1 MENNVAFPSVN
12 QRQIGVINTTEFEV
26 ADFLTLKNI
35 FSYQSNSRRG
45 NSAQN
50 VDSLYLPMLELVD
63 GPGQGP
69 RALTEEVQA
78 QASQLDERSEER
90 CGGKECVRKGRKRVA
105 QCVKK
110 NKTK

>member
-50 VDSLYLPMLELVD
+50 VDSLYLPMLELVH

-69 RALTEEVQA
+69 RALPEEGQA
-78 QASQLDERSEER
+78 PASLLADRAT
-90 CGGKECVRKGRKRVA
+90 GGEGKRVSGRE
-105 QCVKK
+105 KL
-110 NKTK
+110 